1 MEDKESRAGETTVL
15 ECMASGSPKPK
26 LTWFKDNGPLYA
38 TERHFFTAG
47 NQLLIIV
54 HSQLS
59 DSGDYT
65 CEMSNTLGTERGS
78 SHLTVI
84 PGLWLLCVTKFYTP
98 HCLCFY
104 SIKMQISSDE
114 ILKI

>member
-1 MEDKESRAGETTVL
+1 MEDKETRAGETTVL

-26 LTWFKDNGPLYA
+26 LTWTKDGGPLYA

-54 HSQLS
+54 HSQIA
-59 DSGDYT
+59 DSGVYT

-78 SHLTVI
+78 SHLTVTPGEEIFYFVI
-84 PGLWLLCVTKFYTP
+84 PVLVMKQNYL
-98 HCLCFY
+98 
-104 SIKMQISSDE
+104 S
-114 ILKI
+114 

>member
-1 MEDKESRAGETTVL
+1 MEDKETRAGETTVL

-26 LTWFKDNGPLYA
+26 LTWTKDGGPLYA

-54 HSQLS
+54 HSQIT
-59 DSGDYT
+59 DSGVYT

-84 PGLWLLCVTKFYTP
+84 PGMWIFYFAIPVLVMIHKIIFIYEFINLLF
-98 HCLCFY
+98 
-104 SIKMQISSDE
+104 
-114 ILKI
+114 